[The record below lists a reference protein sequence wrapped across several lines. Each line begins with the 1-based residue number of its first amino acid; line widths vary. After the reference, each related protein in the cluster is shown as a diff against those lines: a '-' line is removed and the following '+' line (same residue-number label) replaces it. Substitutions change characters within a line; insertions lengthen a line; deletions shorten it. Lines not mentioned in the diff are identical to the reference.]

1 MVQKSK
7 LNNPSQRSCLLT
19 AGADSSRCVCIA
31 IFHILSYPEER
42 GMSSRAPHSLHNGV
56 RSFGLLI
63 TRQILS
69 PRLSSAHLS
78 VKAVVKEPAKS
89 SLTWGSS
96 LMTLAGYEDPEQP
109 VIPELSIKVCC
120 WWIKDEIS
128 FLFYCT
134 SQKPQI
140 DSHLMASLVKYWAQD
155 RWRKG
160 CEVVDRTEKGRMV
173 TFLCSLHSSGR
184 DNIFMG
190 VSGVQGGWLNYSA
203 EAL

>member
-78 VKAVVKEPAKS
+78 VKAVIKEPANS

-120 WWIKDEIS
+120 WWIKDEIRYPNELS
-128 FLFYCT
+128 DIN
-134 SQKPQI
+134 KPQN
-140 DSHLMASLVKYWAQD
+140 DNLGYLWLVIKLSVY
-155 RWRKG
+155 K
-160 CEVVDRTEKGRMV
+160 
-173 TFLCSLHSSGR
+173 
-184 DNIFMG
+184 I
-190 VSGVQGGWLNYSA
+190 
-203 EAL
+203 